1 MGRAAR
7 DFGGLAFVAA
17 LLALVS
23 LLPPDT
29 SLNEIRSVQ
38 TLRACVPTSYPPLV
52 TGDPQRPGID
62 IELLRAIADHVGV
75 SLSVNENQAMGRD
88 FNPRNWRLT
97 RAQCQIVAGGV
108 VDSPLTRSFLDT
120 GPAYAETG
128 WAVLAPERP
137 SDLRGLKIGAVATI
151 SGLDRISLASYL
163 RSLEVTVSV
172 VSRPAELVA
181 GIAAGRF
188 DAGITEA
195 LSAGQLAADNGW
207 TATMLPVDFSRHH
220 LVFGLWKGDLTL
232 KRAIVSA
239 FEDLVEDGTV
249 AAILQRYGAAPI
261 N

>member
-7 DFGGLAFVAA
+7 DFGGLVFVAA

-62 IELLRAIADHVGV
+62 IELLRAIADHLGV
-75 SLSVNENQAMGRD
+75 SLSVNVNQAMGRD

-108 VDSPLTRSFLDT
+108 VDSPLTRSFLDA

-172 VSRPAELVA
+172 VQRPAELVA

-239 FEDLVEDGTV
+239 FEDLVENGTV
-249 AAILQRYGAAPI
+249 AAILQRYGVAPI